1 MDIPRYPCSVL
12 DFFLLF
18 KHLTLQTV
26 LQTYTGVG
34 WGGRGEGVENLEG
47 GNCYVNRAYSGA
59 WAMWAEPLWI
69 TNIDCPPLKKNK
81 IMKVKTP
88 SPGRIPTTL
97 TMNTYKT
104 FLCFPFYIPPYKE
117 KGLKGPKPGSI
128 FSSGLISW
136 GIVYKTVHG
145 SLWSL
150 HCL

>member
-69 TNIDCPPLKKNK
+69 TNIDCPPPKKIK
-81 IMKVKTP
+81 LWKLRPPPPGEFLLPWPWIHTKHFYV
-88 SPGRIPTTL
+88 SPFTFPRI
-97 TMNTYKT
+97 K
-104 FLCFPFYIPPYKE
+104 KRD
-117 KGLKGPKPGSI
+117 LKGRNLAAYSA
-128 FSSGLISW
+128 L
-136 GIVYKTVHG
+136 V
-145 SLWSL
+145 SLVEE
-150 HCL
+150 